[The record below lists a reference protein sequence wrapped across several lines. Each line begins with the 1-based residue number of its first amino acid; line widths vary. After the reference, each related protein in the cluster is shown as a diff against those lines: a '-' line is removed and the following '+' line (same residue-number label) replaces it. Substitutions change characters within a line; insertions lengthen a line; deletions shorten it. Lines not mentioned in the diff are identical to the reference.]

1 MSTNKIIQMLEK
13 CECLRSGSHISPDIY
28 RVRFWLK
35 NSGAPQQCFI
45 LCLTLQLFKVTIPLM
60 YCHLVDSTKI
70 VHQVLMQSRSNYGSN
85 KWYIIGHQWI
95 FIFNS
100 RSGTSMCKNPSSTP
114 SQVTSEQVTVSA
126 ANGQKHLWAKCGSRN
141 WGYLNISLR
150 KSL

>member
-1 MSTNKIIQMLEK
+1 MSVCGQVATFHLF
-13 CECLRSGSHISPDIY
+13 SDIY

-35 NSGAPQQCFI
+35 NNLSF

-100 RSGTSMCKNPSSTP
+100 RSGTSVCKNPSSTP

-126 ANGQKHLWAKCGSRN
+126 ANGLKHPWAKCGSR
-141 WGYLNISLR
+141 YL
-150 KSL
+150 

>member
-1 MSTNKIIQMLEK
+1 MSVCGQVATFHLF
-13 CECLRSGSHISPDIY
+13 SDIY

-35 NSGAPQQCFI
+35 NNLSF

-100 RSGTSMCKNPSSTP
+100 RSGTRMCKNPSSMP
-114 SQVTSEQVTVSA
+114 SRVTSEQVTVSA
-126 ANGQKHLWAKCGSRN
+126 ANGL
-141 WGYLNISLR
+141 
-150 KSL
+150 KSIHGQSAGAEIGDT